1 VADLRYVLVDVF
13 TDTPLEGNQLAVFT
27 DSRGIDD
34 ETMQRLAVEIG
45 FSEIT
50 FVLPAEADGHARV
63 RIFNPREEMPF
74 AGHPVLGTAFVLG
87 APLQLGVIRLE
98 TGVGPVE
105 IALERDSSGRIVSGQ
120 MEQPLPRVQPVDDER
135 ALLDVLGVETSAAP
149 VILYDNGA
157 THVFVTL
164 EQEDSLRAL
173 EPDTRAIAAFGVT
186 GVNCIAGSGTRW
198 TSRMFWPGGED
209 PATGSAA
216 GPLAVHVCRHGLAE
230 WGEWL
235 EIAQG
240 AQVGRPST
248 LRAVAEGAGGEVTRV
263 AVAGSAVVVARG
275 AFRL

>member
-27 DSRGIDD
+27 DARGVDD
-34 ETMQRLAVEIG
+34 ETMQALAVEIG

-50 FVLPAEADGHARV
+50 FVLPAEGDGHARV

-87 APLQLGVIRLE
+87 GPLQLGVIRLE
-98 TGVGPVE
+98 TGVGPVDV
-105 IALERDSSGRIVSGQ
+105 AFERDGSGRIVSGL
-120 MEQPLPRVQPVDDER
+120 MEQPLPSVRPVEDER
-135 ALLDVLGVETSAAP
+135 ALLAAVGVEESAAP
-149 VILYDNGA
+149 VLVYDNGA
-157 THVFVTL
+157 THAFVTL
-164 EQEDSLRAL
+164 ESEDALRAL
-173 EPDTRAIAAFGVT
+173 APQPREIAAFGLT
-186 GVNCIAGSGTRW
+186 GINCITGTGTRW

-235 EIAQG
+235 EISQG

-248 LRAVAEGAGGEVTRV
+248 LRAVAEAAGGEVTRV
-263 AVAGSAVVVARG
+263 AVAGSAVAVARG
-275 AFRL
+275 EFRL